1 MNNTP
6 PTIHLEAYD
15 WEFQKPTVFVLGT
28 IEESLRIFIHIQ
40 TDLLF
45 RGRRILVLVGNETL
59 KAGSRMTIFQ
69 QNWDFVIQIRGN
81 IDYSILASYIQNSVK
96 PASILWLGSEIPSVL
111 LHKYDSQVHWICWTG
126 TLPASKEFSTYFI
139 SPSLQVFKYK
149 DWFLLQQPHDAQAIL
164 ANLED
169 LRERGAGIVF
179 QQKEKVVKWYD
190 STGLQTNDDKTTV
203 QDIKE
208 IMKWCVNQ
216 LENIDT

>member
-1 MNNTP
+1 MATSA

-15 WEFQKPTVFVLGT
+15 WEFQKPTVFVLGG
-28 IEESLRIFIHIQ
+28 IEDALGIFIHIQ

-45 RGRRILVLVGNETL
+45 RGRRVLVIVGNETL
-59 KAGSRMTIFQ
+59 KASSRMNIFQ
-69 QNWDFVIQIRGN
+69 QSWDFVIQIRGN
-81 IDYSILASYIQNSVK
+81 IDYSILATYIQNSAK
-96 PASILWLGSEIPSVL
+96 PVSVLWIGSEVPVAL

-179 QQKEKVVKWYD
+179 QQKEKSVKWYD
-190 STGLQTNDDKTTV
+190 STGLQTNDDRTTI
-203 QDIKE
+203 QDIRE
-208 IMKWCVNQ
+208 VMKWCVNQ
-216 LENIDT
+216 LENIDS